1 MVQSRPA
8 SPAAIAPPHFLA
20 RFRFSGTPHPRSGQ
34 DENEKTLPGVWQR
47 LGISVAYVIIASG
60 MRRVLPAL
68 ILLLALYLV
77 LSRFTEVEQ
86 IVDTLRHSN
95 PLWIGLAVLVQL
107 AWTITVAFI
116 YRAVYRLLDM
126 EAHVSQLLP
135 LVIASNFINIVAPSG
150 GVGGV
155 AIFVTDARHRR
166 LSAGRVTLAGVLFV
180 LFDYFSFFCVLALGL
195 FVLFRRNNLTGV
207 ELGASAI
214 LLVVALT
221 LAGLL
226 YLGASA
232 PPVFERVLQ
241 WGARTV
247 NRLVRPLLRRDYLS
261 EARAHEFALETSLGL
276 QALRTHPRDYL
287 VPAALSLLA
296 RVLHLLILALTFLA
310 FEVPFTVGTVIGGYS
325 IGMLFVIVSPTPAG
339 LGVVEGVMTLVLT
352 SLGVALGAATV
363 LTLAFRAL
371 TFWLPFFYG
380 FLALRWLE
388 RHWQQRALENIPP

>member
-1 MVQSRPA
+1 
-8 SPAAIAPPHFLA
+8 
-20 RFRFSGTPHPRSGQ
+20 
-34 DENEKTLPGVWQR
+34 
-47 LGISVAYVIIASG
+47 

-95 PLWIGLAVLVQL
+95 PLWIALAVLVQL
-107 AWTITVAFI
+107 GWAVAVALV
-116 YRAVYRLLDM
+116 YRAVYRLLHMD
-126 EAHVSQLLP
+126 AHVATLLP
-135 LVIASNFINIVAPSG
+135 LVMASNFINIVAPSG

-155 AIFVTDARHRR
+155 AIFVTDARQRG

-180 LFDYFSFFCVLALGL
+180 LFDYFSFLCILALGL
-195 FVLFRRNNLTGV
+195 GVLFRRNNLTGV
-207 ELGASAI
+207 ELGASAF

-221 LAGLL
+221 LAALL

-247 NRLVRPLLRRDYLS
+247 NRLVRPILRRDYLS
-261 EARAHEFALETSLGL
+261 EARAHEFALETSHGFR
-276 QALRTHPRDYL
+276 ALRTHPRDYV

-296 RVLHLLILALTFLA
+296 RVLHVLILALTFLA
-310 FEVPFTVGTVIGGYS
+310 FKAPFTVGTVIAGYS

-339 LGVVEGVMTLVLT
+339 LGVVEGVMTLALT
-352 SLGVALGAATV
+352 SLGVGLGAATV
-363 LTLAFRAL
+363 LTLTFRAL
-371 TFWLPFFYG
+371 TFWLPFLYG
-380 FLALRWLE
+380 FLVLRWLE
-388 RHWQQRALENIPP
+388 RRWQKRALEKKPP